1 MNPQLDQAIQNLR
14 LNSVRYSKTERYYT
28 GDHDIAFATEKFQS
42 AFGSL
47 FRQFALNLCPAIC
60 DAIRDKLKITG
71 FGVQGK
77 SYAFT
82 REAARSMHDSRPQSS
97 GDITPKGVTLTQ
109 MIDHIWRLNRM
120 SLRSGEIHKE
130 ALKNG
135 DAYAIVWFGPD
146 GEPAIYPQRAAS
158 CTVQYDEEDP
168 GRIAWAAKQWRSADG
183 RTRLNLFYPDR
194 IERYITRK
202 AGDSLLPDA
211 KDFVEFGLRSAE
223 RGMKTAETET
233 GEIPNPHSQIPNPF
247 NVVPVFHF
255 ANNADVGQPGQSEL
269 KDAVPIQD
277 GLNKSVLD
285 MLVAMEYS
293 AFRQRWVAGIELQM
307 DETSG
312 QAVEPYKAGID
323 RLWVASAPE
332 ARFGD
337 FSATDLEQFLK
348 VKDSF
353 RVDMASVTGTP
364 LHYFLQNTRGFAS
377 GEALRKVETR
387 FLAKVRDRQ
396 ESFGQTWADLMS
408 FALRLAGHDG
418 VELIT
423 NWDDPAPIA
432 DSERLQSIL
441 LKKQLGVSTEQALK
455 EAGYGELDI
464 RRMLKE

>member
-1 MNPQLDQAIQNLR
+1 
-14 LNSVRYSKTERYYT
+14 
-28 GDHDIAFATEKFQS
+28 
-42 AFGSL
+42 
-47 FRQFALNLCPAIC
+47 
-60 DAIRDKLKITG
+60 
-71 FGVQGK
+71 
-77 SYAFT
+77 
-82 REAARSMHDSRPQSS
+82 
-97 GDITPKGVTLTQ
+97 
-109 MIDHIWRLNRM
+109 
-120 SLRSGEIHKE
+120 
-130 ALKNG
+130 
-135 DAYAIVWFGPD
+135 
-146 GEPAIYPQRAAS
+146 
-158 CTVQYDEEDP
+158 
-168 GRIAWAAKQWRSADG
+168 
-183 RTRLNLFYPDR
+183 
-194 IERYITRK
+194 
-202 AGDSLLPDA
+202 
-211 KDFVEFGLRSAE
+211 
-223 RGMKTAETET
+223 MKTAETET

-432 DSERLQSIL
+432 DSERLQNIL